1 MATVRVAVVVKELV
15 TIIAPLVTVTVSTSV
30 LVVMLSI
37 CSVTVAVIQSVTV
50 TVTVFDPVVV
60 ELPDAPPLRALAWK
74 EMESSERLEGVEQV
88 SLPGTARMFAQRWG

>member
-1 MATVRVAVVVKELV
+1 MAPLPAPPLPAVVVAEFV
-15 TIIAPLVTVTVSTSV
+15 GEV
-30 LVVMLSI
+30 LVML
-37 CSVTVAVIQSVTV
+37 AP
-50 TVTVFDPVVV
+50 PVVV